1 MMTIP
6 AQHRGLRVVTEH
18 RERVCEAHLMDIV
31 AIQKRTIRVL
41 VVGQL
46 AAAAALSSAVTVGAF
61 VVQRILGQ
69 DTPWGGIATATVTI
83 GTAFMSQFLSRLM
96 ARRGRR
102 DGLRLGYAMAIVGGF
117 VAGWGAQTKI
127 LPLFVVGLFVY
138 GSGQASNLLSR
149 YAATDLAPPDQRA
162 RAMSLILFASTFGAV
177 LGPVLVLP
185 AQWAGEELFGWNK
198 YTGPWVFSAV
208 FFLVSLANAWVRL
221 KPDPLLLA
229 RELSG
234 EAIGSVAPVNLRE
247 AFGSVFAN
255 DSGRLA
261 VASMVVSQMTMVAVM
276 TMTPVHLKAH
286 GHESVSSYV
295 ISLHIAGMFAF
306 SPLVGRYVDRR
317 GQTKAILVG
326 GVLLS
331 VATAMSAIAGD
342 GWLPLFPALWLLGI
356 GWSFGLIGGSSLLVA
371 SVSERARVS
380 VQGAAD
386 MAMSFF
392 GGLAGFSSG
401 FIRKAV
407 GYHALST
414 AALVLAALLAGAA
427 VLGPL
432 RDART
437 SRPVPGRT

>member
-1 MMTIP
+1 
-6 AQHRGLRVVTEH
+6 
-18 RERVCEAHLMDIV
+18 MDIV

-247 AFGSVFAN
+247 AFGSAFAN

>member
-1 MMTIP
+1 MKNSGFVEIP
-6 AQHRGLRVVTEH
+6 EGAAGA
-18 RERVCEAHLMDIV
+18 VCEARRVDV
-31 AIQKRTIRVL
+31 VEVQKRVIRVL

-61 VVQRILGQ
+61 VIQRILGQ
-69 DTPWGGIATATVTI
+69 DTPWGGVATATVTI
-83 GTAFMSQFLSRLM
+83 GTAFMSQFL
-96 ARRGRR
+96 ARVMSKRGRR

-117 VAGWGAQTKI
+117 VAGWGAQTRL

-208 FFLVSLANAWVRL
+208 FFLASLTNAWIRL

-234 EAIGSVAPVNLRE
+234 EAVGSVAPVNLRE
-247 AFGSVFAN
+247 AFGEAFAT

-261 VASMVVSQMTMVAVM
+261 VASMVISQMTMVAVM
-276 TMTPVHLKAH
+276 TMTPVHLKSH

-306 SPLVGRYVDRR
+306 SPLVGRFVDRR
-317 GQTKAILVG
+317 GQSRAILLG
-326 GVLLS
+326 GTLLS
-331 VATAMSAIAGD
+331 MATAMSAVAGD

-356 GWSFGLIGGSSLLVA
+356 GWSFGLIGGSSLLVS

-392 GGLAGFSSG
+392 GGLAGFASG

-407 GYHALST
+407 GYHVLST
-414 AALVLAALLAGAA
+414 FALALAVLLAGAA
-427 VLGPL
+427 LL
-432 RDART
+432 
-437 SRPVPGRT
+437 RPVLEARGAPKGNPAG